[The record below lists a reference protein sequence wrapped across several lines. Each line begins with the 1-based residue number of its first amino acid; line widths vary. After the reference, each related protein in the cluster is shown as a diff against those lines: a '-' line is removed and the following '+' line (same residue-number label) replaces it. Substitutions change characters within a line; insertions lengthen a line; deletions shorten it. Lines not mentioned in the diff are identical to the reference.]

1 MSILSFRHKPISI
14 FMHFAPLLQ
23 QQQQQQQVYEKQTQ
37 EEEAQE
43 DAPQLWQV
51 RDGPHPLST
60 HAQFHW
66 FFDFYCHALHCF
78 LSLSGAPEDK

>member
-1 MSILSFRHKPISI
+1 MSILSFRHKPINI
-14 FMHFAPLLQ
+14 FMHFALLP

-51 RDGPHPLST
+51 RDGLHP
-60 HAQFHW
+60 
-66 FFDFYCHALHCF
+66 
-78 LSLSGAPEDK
+78 

>member
-1 MSILSFRHKPISI
+1 
-14 FMHFAPLLQ
+14 MHFALHP

-51 RDGPHPLST
+51 RDGPHPYTRTVS
-60 HAQFHW
+60 
-66 FFDFYCHALHCF
+66 
-78 LSLSGAPEDK
+78 